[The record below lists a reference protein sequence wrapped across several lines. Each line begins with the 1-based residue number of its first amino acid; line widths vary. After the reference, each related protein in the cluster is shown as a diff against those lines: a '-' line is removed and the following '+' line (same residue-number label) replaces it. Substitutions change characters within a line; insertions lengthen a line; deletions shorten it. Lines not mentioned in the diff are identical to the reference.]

1 LKRTIEAPNTMEPMD
16 CIAYY
21 RVSTQRQGE
30 SGLGL
35 GAQKEAVERY
45 VAAQHQ
51 RRLIAEFT
59 EIESGRNSKRP
70 EIHKAIAMGQARNA
84 RLVIAKLDR
93 LARDVHFVTGLKKS
107 GVAFVACDLPDA
119 NTLTI
124 NILAA
129 VAQDEAERISTRIR
143 EALAVAKK
151 RLAKKGLTLGGLRY
165 LRSKKTGK
173 PTKKLW
179 DLGSVQPL
187 AVAARQRNVAER
199 NAPLIKTV
207 KALRHDGLT
216 LVEIGAELVNL
227 GHKPPRNG
235 QWHAAQVARLL
246 GPKPTKKKRVR

>member
-1 LKRTIEAPNTMEPMD
+1 MEAMD
-16 CIAYY
+16 CVAYY

-35 GAQKEAVERY
+35 EAQEDAVKSYIARN
-45 VAAQHQ
+45 HW
-51 RRLIAEFT
+51 RRPIGEFT

-70 EIHKAIAMGQARNA
+70 KIHEAIALCKARNA

-107 GVAFVACDLPDA
+107 GVSFVACDLPDA
-119 NTLTI
+119 NTLTV

-143 EALAVAKK
+143 EALAVAKR
-151 RLAKKGLTLGGLRY
+151 RLAKEGRTLGGRRY
-165 LRSKKTGK
+165 LLNKKTGK

-187 AVAARQRNVAER
+187 AVAARKRNVAEH
-199 NAPLIKTV
+199 NAPLITTV
-207 KALRHDGLT
+207 KALRHDGKT
-216 LVEIGAELVNL
+216 LVEIGAELEGL
-227 GHKPPRNG
+227 GKHPPRG
-235 QWHAAQVARLL
+235 GEWHAAQIARLL
-246 GPKPTKKKRVR
+246 GPKPTKKKRAARTRKERS